1 VEALRQIGLLEH
13 NLEQM
18 ELQAQ
23 INLVLEQMEVE
34 QMSLD
39 RIGLLLVEMPEQEVL
54 LLLPQEQVLKPRVEC
69 LVAFLVLLE

>member
-1 VEALRQIGLLEH
+1 MEHLER
-13 NLEQM
+13 
-18 ELQAQ
+18 

-54 LLLPQEQVLKPRVEC
+54 LLLQKEHGVNGLEVVLVEQSQQEVLD
-69 LVAFLVLLE
+69 LV